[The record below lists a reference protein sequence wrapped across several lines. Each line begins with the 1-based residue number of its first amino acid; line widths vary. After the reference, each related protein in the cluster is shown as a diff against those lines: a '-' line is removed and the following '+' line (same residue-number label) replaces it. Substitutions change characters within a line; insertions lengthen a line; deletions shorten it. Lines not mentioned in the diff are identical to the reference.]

1 MKLLFDENISY
12 RIVKKVGLIAP
23 DSVHVSR
30 TGLTAPAKDTDIWD
44 YAKANEFVLVSFDE
58 DFQDLSS
65 LYGFPP
71 KVILLRLGNSSTQMI
86 SEVLM
91 KKWEEIVLFSQS
103 ETVGVLEIF

>member
-12 RIVKKVGLIAP
+12 RIVKKVSLAAP
-23 DSVHVSR
+23 DSLHVSR
-30 TGLTAPAKDTDIWD
+30 TGLIAPAKDTDIWN

-86 SEVLM
+86 SEVLV
-91 KKWEEIVLFSQS
+91 KKWEEIELFLQS
-103 ETVGVLEIF
+103 EIAGVLEIF